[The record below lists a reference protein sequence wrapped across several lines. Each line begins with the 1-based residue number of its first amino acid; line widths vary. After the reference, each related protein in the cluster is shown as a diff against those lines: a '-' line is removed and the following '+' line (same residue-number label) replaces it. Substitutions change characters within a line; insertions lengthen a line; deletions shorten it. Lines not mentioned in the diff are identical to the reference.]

1 MNVMHDELA
10 ERSCSVHEV
19 VPSVNPHERR
29 TRWVVALTSG
39 MMVAELMVGTWT
51 GSLALTADGWHMATH
66 AGALGLSALAY
77 WFARTRANAKS
88 FTFGT
93 GKVNAL
99 AGYTNAIVLALVA
112 LLMMIEAGKRL
123 LHPVSVHFAEALPV
137 AVLGLLVNL
146 LSVKLLEPDE
156 ANEESPHTGHHDH
169 NLRSAY
175 FHVLADALTSVLAI
189 AALVGGQYA
198 GLVFL
203 DPIMAVI
210 GSLVILRWSMGLC
223 RGSALH
229 LLDVVSSTEVT
240 QTIRTWI
247 ESLDD
252 ARVVDLHLWDLG
264 PGRLGC
270 IVSVMASAPR
280 SVAEYRKAILAA
292 VRVEHLTVE
301 VERCPHHEAA

>member
-1 MNVMHDELA
+1 
-10 ERSCSVHEV
+10 VHEV
-19 VPSVNPHERR
+19 IPAINAHERH

-39 MMVAELMVGTWT
+39 MMVVELVVGAWT

-66 AGALGLSALAY
+66 AGALGLSAFAY
-77 WFARTRANAKS
+77 WFARTRAPATR

-112 LLMMIEAGKRL
+112 VFMMIEAGKRL
-123 LHPVSVHFAEALPV
+123 LHPIAVHFAEALPV
-137 AVLGLLVNL
+137 AVLGLLVNVVC
-146 LSVKLLEPDE
+146 VKLLDLDDT
-156 ANEESPHTGHHDH
+156 NEKSPHAGHHDH

-175 FHVLADALTSVLAI
+175 LHVLADTLTSVLAI

-198 GLVFL
+198 GLVSL
-203 DPIMAVI
+203 DSIMAVI
-210 GSLVILRWSMGLC
+210 GSLVILRWSLDLC

-229 LLDVVSSTEVT
+229 LLDASSSTEVA
-240 QTIRTWI
+240 QTIRTQI

-252 ARVVDLHLWDLG
+252 ARVIDLHLWDFG

-270 IVSVMASAPR
+270 IVSVMARAPR
-280 SVAEYRKAILAA
+280 SIAEYREAILAA
-292 VRVEHLTVE
+292 VRVAHLTVE
-301 VERCPHHEAA
+301 VERCPHHDAA

>member
-1 MNVMHDELA
+1 
-10 ERSCSVHEV
+10 
-19 VPSVNPHERR
+19 
-29 TRWVVALTSG
+29 
-39 MMVAELMVGTWT
+39 MMVAELVVGVWT

-77 WFARTRANAKS
+77 WFARTRANTKS

-123 LHPVSVHFAEALPV
+123 LQPVAVHFAEAIPV
-137 AVLGLLVNL
+137 AVLGLLVNVV
-146 LSVKLLEPDE
+146 SVKLLDPDG
-156 ANEESPHTGHHDH
+156 ASDRTPHTAHHDH

-175 FHVLADALTSVLAI
+175 FHVLADTLTSVLAI
-189 AALVGGQYA
+189 AALVGGRYA

-203 DPIMAVI
+203 DPIMASV
-210 GSLVILRWSMGLC
+210 GSVVILRWSIGLC

-229 LLDVVSSTEVT
+229 LLDVVSSTEVA
-240 QTIRTWI
+240 QTIRTQV

-252 ARVVDLHLWDLG
+252 ARVVDLHLWELG
-264 PGRLGC
+264 AGRLGC
-270 IVSVMASAPR
+270 IVSVMSSTPR
-280 SVAEYRKAILAA
+280 ALAEYREAILAVA
-292 VRVEHLTVE
+292 RIEHLTVE

>member
-1 MNVMHDELA
+1 MHDEIA
-10 ERSCSVHEV
+10 ERSCAVHEV
-19 VPSVNPHERR
+19 ALTVNPHERR
-29 TRWVVALTSG
+29 TRWVVALTAG
-39 MMVAELMVGTWT
+39 MMVAELVVGTLT
-51 GSLALTADGWHMATH
+51 RSLALTADGWHMATH
-66 AGALGLSALAY
+66 AGALGLSVLAY
-77 WFARTRANAKS
+77 WFARSRAKAKN

-123 LHPVSVHFAEALPV
+123 LQPVSVHFAEALPV

-146 LSVKLLEPDE
+146 ISVKLLAPDE
-156 ANEESPHTGHHDH
+156 ANEELHHAGHHDH

-203 DPIMAVI
+203 DPMMAVV
-210 GSLVILRWSMGLC
+210 GSLVILRWSIGLC
-223 RGSALH
+223 RGSARQ
-229 LLDVVSSTEVT
+229 LLDVVSSIDVA
-240 QTIRTWI
+240 QAIRAQV
-247 ESLDD
+247 EGVDD
-252 ARVVDLHLWDLG
+252 TRVVDLHLWELG

-280 SVAEYRKAILAA
+280 SVVEYREAIFAA
-292 VRVEHLTVE
+292 AQIEHLTVE
-301 VERCPHHEAA
+301 IQRCPHHEAA